1 MRYNG
6 LLLTLPREIKSFLA
20 VFVIVLSIGYFTGL
34 LFVGLT
40 ETTTPA
46 GIEENYLGNEGDADV
61 EVMKFKKGERE
72 MLTIIHTHV
81 LSMSFIFFLLGGVVL
96 FTKLPKKLKFFLIL
110 EPFFSI
116 LATFGGIYFV
126 WKGIDWVKY
135 LVLVSGILMTLI
147 FITSVSIVLY
157 QLLFQKSVTK
167 TSIQA

>member
-72 MLTIIHTHV
+72 MLTIIHTHI

>member
-1 MRYNG
+1 MWYNG

-34 LFVGLT
+34 VFVSQT
-40 ETTTPA
+40 ESTTPA
-46 GIEENYLGNEGDADV
+46 GIKENYLGNEEDVDA

-81 LSMSFIFFLLGGVVL
+81 LSMSFIFFLLGGIVL

-110 EPFFSI
+110 EPFFSV
-116 LATFGGIYFV
+116 LATFGGVYFV

-135 LVLVSGILMTLI
+135 LVIVSGILMTLI

-157 QLLFQKSVTK
+157 QLFFQKTEPKASF
-167 TSIQA
+167 